1 MAAFRSASWR
11 LGLAYCSTGRW
22 VGITVDRGG
31 TAGEG
36 QRVGAGTGLGGGR
49 RGRLDGKEGR
59 GRFGTALLIAVFV
72 VGFVPEVR
80 QLN

>member
-36 QRVGAGTGLGGGR
+36 QRVVGRGLAWGVVGGGDWMVKR
-49 RGRLDGKEGR
+49 GGGVLGRLY
-59 GRFGTALLIAVFV
+59 
-72 VGFVPEVR
+72 
-80 QLN
+80 